1 MGKATI
7 IAVDDDAPVLAA
19 VRADLRS
26 RYADSYQIVAA
37 ESGEAALEAVEE
49 LTRRGED
56 VALFVVDQKMPGMQ
70 GTDFL
75 LAAAPYFPEAR
86 KILLTAYADTHAAI
100 TSINEIGLDHYILK
114 PWHPPEDNLY
124 PVIDDLLDDWAANR
138 PAAFDGIRVVG
149 ARWDAATHDVKDWLA
164 RNRLPYRFLDVER
177 DPEARTLLAAAD
189 DDEPLL
195 PLVFFADGSLAV
207 RPDPR
212 ALAERVGLRVTA
224 SAPFYDLVVVGAGPA
239 GLAAAVY
246 GASEGLRVAV
256 IERHATGG
264 QAGTT
269 SLIENYLGFP
279 SGVSGA
285 DLARRATAQAER
297 FGAEILT
304 AAEVTG
310 IRVEGTT
317 RVLAL
322 SDGSEVA
329 CHAALIASGMRVR
342 RLDVPG
348 YERFTGAGVYYGV
361 SRSEARAYEDEKVF
375 VIGGANSAGQAAML
389 FSRHAAEVTL
399 VVRGG
404 SLRDRMS
411 QYLVDQV
418 ETTPNIHVLTS
429 TEVVAVDGGE
439 HLERITLREAASD
452 RTWDEEAAGLFIF
465 VGAVPHTDFLAGLVE
480 TNDRGFIPTGPDL
493 MRDGARPKGWPL
505 DRDPYLLET
514 SVPGIFAAG
523 DVRDGAVRRVASA
536 VGQGAI
542 CVSFVHRYLETV

>member
-1 MGKATI
+1 MGKPTI

-26 RYADSYQIVAA
+26 RYADGYRIVAA
-37 ESGEAALEAVEE
+37 GSGETALEAVEE

-86 KILLTAYADTHAAI
+86 KILLTAYADTQAAI

-124 PVIDDLLDDWAANR
+124 PVIDDLIDDWAANR
-138 PAAFDGIRVVG
+138 PAPFDGIRVVG

-177 DPEARTLLAAAD
+177 DPEARALLAAAD
-189 DDEPLL
+189 EEEALL
-195 PLVFFADGSLAV
+195 PLVFFADGSVAV

-212 ALAERVGLRVTA
+212 VLAERVGLRVTA

-256 IERHATGG
+256 IERQATGG

-317 RVLAL
+317 RVLTL

-329 CHAALIASGMRVR
+329 CHAALIASGMKVR

-361 SRSEARAYEDEKVF
+361 SRSEARSYEGEKVF
-375 VIGGANSAGQAAML
+375 VVGGANSAGQAAML

-404 SLRDRMS
+404 SLRDKMS

-418 ETTPNIHVLTS
+418 EATPNIRVLTS
-429 TEVVAVDGGE
+429 TGVAAVDGGD
-439 HLERITLREAASD
+439 HLERITLRDGASD
-452 RTWDEEAAGLFIF
+452 RSWGEEAAGLFIF

-493 MRDGARPKGWPL
+493 MREGSRPKGWPL